1 MIYIFYA
8 WLLSKIKPKGL
19 FYVIS
24 LIFLVFFISK
34 NMNFYSLQ
42 ASGWTIND
50 VKRVATSIQERVKNG
65 EKYNLVLLSE
75 SKDLYGMNY
84 RYFLSTM
91 DNPPVKIEDH
101 HQAEKLFIINEE
113 KKERDLL
120 NLNIYEIV
128 VFPEKNIIEQYQF
141 EPGPEITVLGKTENN
156 YNKE

>member
-1 MIYIFYA
+1 
-8 WLLSKIKPKGL
+8 
-19 FYVIS
+19 
-24 LIFLVFFISK
+24 
-34 NMNFYSLQ
+34 
-42 ASGWTIND
+42 
-50 VKRVATSIQERVKNG
+50 
-65 EKYNLVLLSE
+65 
-75 SKDLYGMNY
+75 LYGMNY

-91 DNPPVKIEDH
+91 DNSPVKIEDH

-128 VFPEKNIIEQYQF
+128 VFSEKNIIEQYQF